1 MAIGGS
7 RNRRE
12 SQVDSSSISFTA
24 HYTAQT
30 WQEHGLSLPQLKTG
44 AGAAMYR
51 LMEPAERAGRSLL
64 GTNLRAMLVERHTTM
79 DRLLGEIMEV
89 APDTQVLEIACG
101 LSARGYRFSQ
111 SHPGIRYVEADLPKM
126 AATKSALLAKVEGL
140 SPEHKVVP
148 VDILASTGALSLE
161 AVLAAAFDQGRPIA
175 VITEGLMNYFPLEV
189 ATGFWRR
196 LAQAMKRFPA
206 GSYLADTYPPPERP
220 LLRLIARAG
229 AAGLR
234 VISRSSAG
242 IHFASDAAAIA
253 HLRGLGFSDV
263 QSHRP
268 NARSMIR
275 VIVARTR

>member
-44 AGAAMYR
+44 AGEAMYR
-51 LMEPAERAGRSLL
+51 LMEPAERAGRVLL

-79 DRLLGEIMEV
+79 DRLLGEILDA

-111 SHPGIRYVEADLPKM
+111 SHPGIRYVEADLPRM

-140 SPEHKVVP
+140 SPEHEVLP
-148 VDILASTGALSLE
+148 IDILATAGAHSLE

-175 VITEGLMNYFPLEV
+175 VITEGLMNYFPLPV

-196 LAQAMKRFPA
+196 LAAALKRFPA
-206 GSYLADTYPPPERP
+206 GTYLTETYPAPDRP
-220 LLRLIARAG
+220 LVRLVARA
-229 AAGLR
+229 AAGGLR
-234 VISRSSAG
+234 VISRSGAA
-242 IHFASDAAAIA
+242 IHFARDADAVV
-253 HLRGLGFSDV
+253 HLGKAGFGEV
-263 QSHRP
+263 HSHRP
-268 NARSMIR
+268 DSRSLVR
-275 VIVARTR
+275 VLVAEAV